1 MFVKK
6 HRSRFGLR
14 RATIMT
20 QTVVFGSMV
29 GVGVAALAVDT
40 GLMFTAKSELQNAA
54 DAAALAAASQLTGG
68 ASTTNT
74 QAALAEAAALAGANK
89 IAGSGGQMLGTDMVL
104 GHATYNSSTGKYTF
118 NAGTTPHD
126 AVQVTLRRD
135 QNVSDGPVSLAFGK
149 MIGVNGAKM
158 TASAVA
164 MIVPRDISVVVDLSG
179 SMNDDS
185 ELRHYKDYASESGTG
200 TRPGVQVNTEE
211 IWMMLPCEKGNN
223 GVGNGIDP
231 QPPGNPSN
239 YNDQPGTGPG
249 SPNSQGGNPS
259 PGASPTG
266 PNGGCGGP
274 RWGWMTSW
282 GNAIVLGGYTPVGD
296 PGLYY
301 IPKGATCSD
310 ADVNANLTEAGYSAA
325 ERTALMSG
333 TFDNTAQIYR
343 NRIKVLLGLAGWRS
357 KKAGGKYNGGPG
369 NGNDKVDTNEVYQE
383 VSFPY
388 SGGSWDGY
396 IDYMTNSSEM
406 RTTDENF
413 RYRYG
418 LKTMTNYL
426 LEKLNSNSKCS
437 DLKNAPEMPL
447 QSVKDSVQTLI
458 TMLNN
463 LESDDHVSL
472 EVFATTGRHEVDLR
486 SPDAGESPSAVL
498 QVVADTLRARQAGHY
513 DSTTNAGGGLD
524 KAIAELTSS
533 RARGYAKKCI
543 FFLSDGKPN
552 VDSTGTYVGNG
563 AASAVA
569 WGVDRATH
577 AAEQGIVLYTVG
589 VGNDANDGFLQ
600 NLADIGGGEYF
611 FADNAPDPATGQPMY
626 VAQLQ
631 QIFQELGGKRP
642 VRLIK

>member
-54 DAAALAAASQLTGG
+54 DAAALAAASQLG
-68 ASTTNT
+68 ASGNMSE
-74 QAALAEAAALAGANK
+74 AALAEAASLAGANK
-89 IAGSGGQMLGTDMVL
+89 IAGSNGQMIGTDMVL

-118 NAGTTPHD
+118 NANATPYD
-126 AVQVTLRRD
+126 AVQVTMRRD

-149 MIGVNGAKM
+149 MIGVQGAKM
-158 TASAVA
+158 TASATA
-164 MIVPRDISVVVDLSG
+164 MVVPRDIAVVVDLSG

-185 ELRHYKDYASESGTG
+185 EFRHYKNYSSETGSGD
-200 TRPGVQVNTEE
+200 RPGVQINIEDV
-211 IWMMLPCEKGNN
+211 WRSLSCAKGNN

-231 QPPGNPSN
+231 APPGNPSN

-259 PGASPTG
+259 PGADPTG
-266 PNGGCGGP
+266 PGGACGGP
-274 RWGWMTSW
+274 RWGWMTGW
-282 GNAIVLGGYTPVGD
+282 GNAIVLGSYTPVGD
-296 PGLYY
+296 SGLYY
-301 IPKGATCSD
+301 IPKSSTCSD
-310 ADVNANLTEAGYSAA
+310 ADVTANLTEAGYSSA
-325 ERTALMSG
+325 ERSALLSG
-333 TFDNTAQIYR
+333 SNDSSTTYYR
-343 NRIKVLLGLAGWRS
+343 NRVKVLLGVAGWRS
-357 KKAGGKYNGGPG
+357 KKSGGKYNGGPG
-369 NGNDKVDTNEVYQE
+369 NGDNKVDTNEVYQQIA
-383 VSFPY
+383 FPY
-388 SGGSWDGY
+388 SGGSWDAY
-396 IDYMTNSSEM
+396 IDYMTNTSEM
-406 RTTDENF
+406 RNTDGNF

-418 LKTMTNYL
+418 LKTLTNYF
-426 LEKLNSNSKCS
+426 LEKLNNKDSCS

-447 QSVKDSVQTLI
+447 KSVKDAVQTLVTTI
-458 TMLNN
+458 NELQ
-463 LESDDHVSL
+463 SDDHMSL
-472 EVFATTGRHEVDLR
+472 EVFATTGRHEVDLKT
-486 SPDAGESPSAVL
+486 PGPGEALSTVL
-498 QVVADTLRARQAGHY
+498 QVIPTTLNQRQAGHY

-524 KAIAELTSS
+524 KAITELMSS
-533 RARGYAKKCI
+533 RARSSAKKCI

-552 VDSTGTYVGNG
+552 VDQNNNYVGNS
-563 AASAVA
+563 AASAVS
-569 WGVDRATH
+569 WGVDRATY
-577 AAEQGIVLYTVG
+577 AAEQGMVLYTVG

-600 NLADIGGGEYF
+600 NLAEIGGGEYF

-631 QIFQELGGKRP
+631 QIFQTLGGKRP